1 MSHSHERD
9 SNRDDFYQSILF
21 GTDLSEWEN
30 LDSPD
35 RDETLM
41 SYESVA
47 GLVELTATEIQDM
60 PTMLHKAILKEGKE
74 YLMNHR
80 NDLGSRDS

>member
-1 MSHSHERD
+1 MSFSNERD
-9 SNRDDFYQSILF
+9 PNPDDFYESILF

-47 GLVELTATEIQDM
+47 GLVELTATDIQDM
-60 PTMLHKAILKEGKE
+60 PTMLHETILKEGKE
-74 YLMNHR
+74 YLMNHSD
-80 NDLGSRDS
+80 DLKSGDS